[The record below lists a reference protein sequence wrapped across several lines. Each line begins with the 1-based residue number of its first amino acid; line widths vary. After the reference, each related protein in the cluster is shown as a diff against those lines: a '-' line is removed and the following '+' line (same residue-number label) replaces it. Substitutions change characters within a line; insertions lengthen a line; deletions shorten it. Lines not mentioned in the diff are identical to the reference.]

1 MSDEMIEN
9 TIFYYQ
15 IVVDAKEIGKETT
28 TFKVTLIPSDTG
40 TSQEHINVPDVN
52 APVLMVAHH
61 FIAFSP
67 AMVGRSYFPVRFNL

>member
-9 TIFYYQ
+9 INFLLPNRCRCER
-15 IVVDAKEIGKETT
+15 DWKGTT
-28 TFKVTLIPSDTG
+28 TFKVNLIPSDTG
-40 TSQEHINVPDVN
+40 TSHELIDVPDVN